1 MMNRKLAF
9 VGGGSMAQSMIG
21 GLLANDYDPELIRV
35 SDPDARQREALSR
48 DFPVMITEDN
58 LACIDSVDVITTA
71 VKPQNMKQVLISLH
85 QYLKPSSQLLISIA
99 AGIRTKDMMRWVD
112 CDIPLIR
119 VMPNTPALIGYG
131 ASVLFANQN
140 VRLSQKNM
148 AQNIMQAVGEIAWVE
163 NEDLLDAVTGISGS
177 GPAYFF
183 RFIEIMINA
192 AQKNGLDPELS
203 KNLVLQTALGA
214 AQLAKNSNLSA
225 GELREQVT
233 SKRGTTEA
241 ALNFMENSRIE
252 AVLEDAISAAIARSK
267 ELASELG
274 EK

>member
-1 MMNRKLAF
+1 MAR
-9 VGGGSMAQSMIG
+9 SMVG
-21 GLLANDYDPELIRV
+21 GLLANGYGPDRIRV
-35 SDPDARQREALSR
+35 SDPDAQQREALSR
-48 DFPVMITEDN
+48 NFPVTVTEDN
-58 LACIDSVDVITTA
+58 LTCIDAADVIITA
-71 VKPQNMKQVLISLH
+71 IKPQNMKQVLISLH
-85 QYLKPSSQLLISIA
+85 HYLKPSSQLLISIA
-99 AGIRTKDMMRWVD
+99 AGIRTRDIMRWAD

-131 ASVLFANQN
+131 ASVLFAGQN

-183 RFIEIMINA
+183 RIIEIMINA

-214 AQLAKNSNLSA
+214 TQLAKDSDLSA
-225 GELREQVT
+225 GELRKQVT

-252 AVLEDAISAAIARSK
+252 AVFEDAISAAIARSR

-274 EK
+274 EE

>member
-9 VGGGSMAQSMIG
+9 VGGGSMARSMIG

-35 SDPDARQREALSR
+35 SDPDARQREVLSR
-48 DFPVMITEDN
+48 DFPVTITEDN
-58 LACIDSVDVITTA
+58 LACIDSADVITTA
-71 VKPQNMKQVLISLH
+71 VKPQNMKEVLISLH

-99 AGIRTKDMMRWVD
+99 AGIRTRDMMRWVD

-140 VRLSQKNM
+140 VRLSQKTM
-148 AQNIMQAVGEIAWVE
+148 AQSIMQAVGEIAWVE

-183 RFIEIMINA
+183 RIIEIMINT

-225 GELREQVT
+225 GELRKQVT